1 VGLHVGSG
9 KERDVRDWIYVEDHC
24 RGLWRVLVAGEVG
37 AVYNL
42 CGESEI
48 PEWYLTHRRDCW
60 AAENRVTNVFVSGN

>member
-1 VGLHVGSG
+1 
-9 KERDVRDWIYVEDHC
+9 VRDWIYVEAHC

-48 PEWYLTHRRDCW
+48 PDIELMRRCW
-60 AAENRVTNVFVSGN
+60 RSWASRTP